1 VTSRVLGGRMNDYDF
16 SRISREN
23 LSDRAYNEVRLAL
36 MRSRLKPGERLL
48 LRPLSIRLGLSVT
61 PVREA
66 LLRLVSEQ
74 ALFLDERGTVTVP
87 TLDYNSLLEIRDLR
101 VGLEG
106 KDAAAAATIATND
119 KIDELEELHNRMLAS
134 LAVQDYQGALE
145 HNEQFHF
152 HLCAM
157 AQLPIVYQFVGTLW
171 MRCGPILTHLY
182 DKGIMQWD
190 IHPHIVI
197 ISALR
202 ERRGKVV
209 RKAISDDILRGGEEL
224 LAHVKA
230 QANVR

>member
-1 VTSRVLGGRMNDYDF
+1 MGRMGDFDF
-16 SRISREN
+16 SRISKEN

-48 LRPLSIRLGLSVT
+48 LRPLSNRLGLSVT

-87 TLDYNSLLEIRDLR
+87 TLDYKSLLEIRDLR
-101 VGLEG
+101 VELEG
-106 KDAAAAATIATND
+106 KAAATAAAIATMD
-119 KIDELEELHNRMLAS
+119 EIDELAGFHDRMLAS
-134 LAVQDYQGALE
+134 LATQDYQGALD

-152 HLCAM
+152 RLCAM
-157 AQLPIVYQFVGTLW
+157 ARLPIVYQFVGTLW

-182 DKGIMQWD
+182 DKGIMHWD
-190 IHPHIVI
+190 IHPHVI
-197 ISALR
+197 IINGLR
-202 ERRGKVV
+202 ERRSKVV

-230 QANVR
+230 QADVR